1 MTWQTFLGAVILA
14 GLLPFYVYIL
24 VKCAA
29 IAWLSGQ
36 ATYLASRR
44 SQRNSRVN
52 EEFDR

>member
-1 MTWQTFLGAVILA
+1 MTWQMFLAGVILA
-14 GLLPFYVYIL
+14 GLLPFYVFIL
-24 VKCAA
+24 VKCA